1 MRIYVAHDF
10 NFFKVFTWRNIKFG
24 DNFCVQVQQENWSF
38 LFFLPVPGFE
48 NKVILVSECGKSFSL
63 CILWDTL
70 RKKNEGVY
78 NPNCYLCCGSHTSL
92 RGFLFSVLSCF
103 KAFHGCA
110 TFPHLHCPFMGLF
123 KCVMGFS
130 ASRTKSGCLSICLFV
145 YLRQAGTVWP
155 WLCWHLLYT
164 WSSLR
169 FLTFFF
175 LL

>member
-1 MRIYVAHDF
+1 MTLISSRF
-10 NFFKVFTWRNIKFG
+10 LSWRNIKFG
-24 DNFCVQVQQENWSF
+24 DNFSVQVQQENWSF
-38 LFFLPVPGFE
+38 LFFLHVPGFE
-48 NKVILVSECGKSFSL
+48 NKVILVSECGNSFSL

-70 RKKNEGVY
+70 RKKKWRSVQ
-78 NPNCYLCCGSHTSL
+78 PQLLSLPWFSHESACVSFLRVKLLQSL
-92 RGFLFSVLSCF
+92 PWMCHFSS
-103 KAFHGCA
+103 
-110 TFPHLHCPFMGLF
+110 
-123 KCVMGFS
+123 S
-130 ASRTKSGCLSICLFV
+130 SLSIHGTIQVCDGLLCLQNQIWLFVCLFV